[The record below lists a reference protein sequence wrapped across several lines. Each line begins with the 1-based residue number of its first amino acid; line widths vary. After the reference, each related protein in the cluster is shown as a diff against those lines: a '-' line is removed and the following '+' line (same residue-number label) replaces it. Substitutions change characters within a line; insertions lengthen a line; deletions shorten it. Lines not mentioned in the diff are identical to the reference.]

1 MPKLLFARPLT
12 DQERTTLERI
22 MSGENETLKQRA
34 LIVLLSS
41 LEKYRVPEIAPM
53 VGLHVDKV
61 RKWVIRFNT
70 YGMKG
75 LQPTRRKPGPRG
87 KFDPDIR
94 GQIVQIAKTPPRE
107 LNQLRTTWTLDSLRD
122 YLIESKTVTEI
133 SRESLRQILLQ
144 GDVNWQR
151 YRARSADVSRW
162 LQQWQAAQRN

>member
-1 MPKLLFARPLT
+1 MPKLLFARPL
-12 DQERTTLERI
+12 QEQEKATLERI
-22 MSGENETLKQRA
+22 MSGENEVLKQRA
-34 LIVLLSS
+34 LIILLSS
-41 LEKYRVPEIAPM
+41 EEQYRVPEIAPM

-87 KFDPDIR
+87 KFDPSLR
-94 GQIVQIAKTPPRE
+94 NKIVQIAQTPPRE
-107 LNQLRTTWTLDSLRD
+107 LGLLRTTWTLDSLRE
-122 YLIESKTVTEI
+122 YLVESRTVSEI

-144 GDVNWQR
+144 GNVNWQR

-162 LQQWQAAQRN
+162 LQQWQANQHN